1 MANKEAFLHT
11 LDRYGA
17 ALLQDP
23 TSDEVIR
30 LRNMLVQQAG
40 FNPKAQRGAEHS
52 HVDEHQ
58 LSDSKSGP
66 L

>member
-1 MANKEAFLHT
+1 MANKETFLIV

-17 ALLQDP
+17 ALLKDP
-23 TSDEVIR
+23 RSDEVIS
-30 LRNMLVQQAG
+30 LRNQLVALAG
-40 FNPKAQRGAEHS
+40 FNPKAARGAEHAL
-52 HVDEHQ
+52 VDERQ

>member
-1 MANKEAFLHT
+1 MSNKEAFLQT

-17 ALLQDP
+17 ALLKDP
-23 TSDEVIR
+23 TSDEVIT
-30 LRNMLVQQAG
+30 LRNMLVAQAG
-40 FNPKAQRGAEHS
+40 FNPRAQRGAVNAN
-52 HVDEHQ
+52 VDELM